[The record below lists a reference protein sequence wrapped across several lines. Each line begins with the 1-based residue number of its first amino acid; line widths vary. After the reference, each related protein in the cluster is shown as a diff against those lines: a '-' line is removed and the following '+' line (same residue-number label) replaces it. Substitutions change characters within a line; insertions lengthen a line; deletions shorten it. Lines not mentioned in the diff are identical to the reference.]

1 MSLKDYHRQLALYA
15 LSRASS
21 DMTAG
26 DLLEVMGTLSQSE
39 EHPREC
45 WGGRAL
51 YAQAVVGTLRALEK
65 EGLVRRTGGAWN
77 TGKGRNE
84 PTWATSLARDAI
96 DMPHPPEDGP
106 PTQLPP
112 PPDYNQFTRPEL
124 HTLLEYYDAQAA
136 ATTRFLRDVTD
147 INERYRTRLLAMMG
161 EG

>member
-1 MSLKDYHRQLALYA
+1 VSLKEYHRQLALYA

-39 EHPREC
+39 NHPREC
-45 WGGRAL
+45 WGGQAL
-51 YAQAVVGTLRALEK
+51 YAQAVFGTLRVLER
-65 EGLVRRTGGAWN
+65 EGAVRRTGVARN
-77 TGKGRNE
+77 HGKARDE
-84 PTWATSLARDAI
+84 PTWATLLPPDAVS
-96 DMPHPPEDGP
+96 MPQPPEDAP
-106 PTQLPP
+106 PTELPA